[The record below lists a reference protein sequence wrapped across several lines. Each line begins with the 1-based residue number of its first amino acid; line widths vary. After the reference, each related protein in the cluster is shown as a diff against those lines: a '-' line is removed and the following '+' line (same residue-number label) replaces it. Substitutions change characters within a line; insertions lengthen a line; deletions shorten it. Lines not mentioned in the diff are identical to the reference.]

1 MPNTYKRTKVSNDAS
16 ARRLMID
23 ILTKYHKNKDI
34 SNRSLG
40 LVIQALD
47 KEINTKGLM
56 GRPEIHKI
64 DSLYQVG
71 APARE
76 VVKYIAETGVGIK
89 GYNTKVFTPKQ
100 LANDGVIKRMRDFY
114 KYAKKR
120 GLNHAAATGLMSM
133 VYGETLNDSIDDL
146 FSYNKTQRATAKGDN
161 RIVNHG
167 LFSFENLRR
176 WDDKKDKGKPKTNWV
191 EDPKYTYGSYQSYL
205 KANKRKDS
213 LESQFDYYLDTYL
226 PSKDSKFSIDKVNTM
241 SAEDASVYFMKNQKP
256 GFIVDDSTTKTLR
269 SRANFL
275 FKSEFNNGGMIKNIS
290 TLKAYPRRRRYAGGG
305 EVAFR
310 NRFGDVQGR
319 SYGAEKGIQGASTM
333 SGLSTGTTIG
343 GGLGAG
349 FTAAAAA
356 GAPALIGTTLGT
368 WGGPIGMAAGALIGG
383 LVGLFTGRKKRRK
396 AKREAEEADRQRQ
409 IISGNERILQDELK
423 LDNTNLQ
430 EGPLDI
436 YDDSNVNG
444 ITNYQ
449 DNVNF
454 RDNLVQPNIQ
464 GTPFNNIDLSSA
476 FGRIAARCGGKL
488 KRKRCGGKAKR
499 YDNGGIIEETS
510 SNTAEVNGPSHEQGG
525 VPYGPNA
532 EVEGGEALMTDADNA
547 YVFSDTLK
555 YNGTTFADLA
565 KPLMKHKGYLE
576 SSLPVKSMML
586 GRMLSLTDSSTYAI
600 DRNTN
605 GRNAEKANADLQ
617 RTNAQIAAIQ
627 NELAQLYNL
636 QESMK
641 AESGMEAEPIKARCG
656 GRIKHKCGGKIR
668 KYYDGGQIVDSFAPG
683 YDVQRI
689 DNNNIIQGQGLAFT
703 PNDKIQIQVPLTQTQ
718 TPSTVIQQG
727 LRCGGRTRKYAG
739 GGFISPGL
747 ISEIGGNLIGG
758 VSQLITNKGL
768 IDSMESMRVPET
780 PIINNIDL
788 ETDINTD
795 AEIGDINNTI
805 RSIEKYVTD
814 NTSNSQ
820 VARQSILLAR
830 TQGSRMRNKIRQ
842 DEYNKEVELRNR
854 SRIIN
859 SEIDA
864 RNSQIRAENATNRFN
879 HEMEIIQR
887 RSQQGAAIGDIIS
900 SLGRSISTAYQSKFD
915 KENLQMANLINVL
928 KDDKSRDY
936 IFNNMPKDAL
946 MRMFGIS
953 SLKDL
958 KKIQGGS
965 TVPKHSLRTKRL
977 NRRSSVV
984 PDAVTMPD
992 YYYNFA

>member
-1 MPNTYKRTKVSNDAS
+1 MPNKYKRTKVADDAQ
-16 ARRLMID
+16 ARRLLID
-23 ILTKYHKNKDI
+23 IFTKYHQSKDI
-34 SNRSLG
+34 NNRSLG
-40 LVIQALD
+40 LAIQALD
-47 KEINTKGLM
+47 KESNTKGLI

-76 VVKYIAETGVGIK
+76 VVKYIAETGVGTK

-100 LANDGVIKRMRDFY
+100 LADDGVIKRMRDFY

-146 FSYNKTQRATAKGDN
+146 FSFNKTQRATAKGDN

-167 LFSFENLRR
+167 LFSFENLRK

-191 EDPKYTYGSYQSYL
+191 EDLNYTYGSYQSYL

-226 PSKDSKFSIDKVNTM
+226 PSKDSKFSTDKVNAM

-256 GFIVDDSTTKTLR
+256 GFTVDDSTTKTLR

-310 NRFGDVQGR
+310 DRFGDVQGH
-319 SYGAEKGIQGASTM
+319 SYGAEKGIQSATVRNTASIA
-333 SGLSTGTTIG
+333 GGIGNATGTVIG
-343 GGLGAG
+343 A
-349 FTAAAAA
+349 TALANSAI
-356 GAPALIGTTLGT
+356 GSWMPGIGTA
-368 WGGPIGMAAGALIGG
+368 IGALIGG
-383 LVGLFTGRKKRRK
+383 IIGLFTGRKKKRK
-396 AKREAEEADRQRQ
+396 AKKAAEEADRQRQ
-409 IISGNERILQDELK
+409 IVASNERILQDELK
-423 LDNTNLQ
+423 LSNTAQQ
-430 EGPLDI
+430 EGALDI
-436 YDDSNVNG
+436 YGDSNITGVTGYQDDSSF
-444 ITNYQ
+444 
-449 DNVNF
+449 DS
-454 RDNLVQPNIQ
+454 DLVQPTVQ
-464 GTPFNNIDLSSA
+464 GTPFGDVDPSSA
-476 FGRIAARCGGKL
+476 FGRIAARCGGRL
-488 KRKRCGGKAKR
+488 KCKRCGGKARR
-499 YDNGGIIEETS
+499 YIDGGMIEETS

-532 EVEGGEALMTDADNA
+532 EVEGGEALMTDANNA

-586 GRMLSLTDSSTYAI
+586 GRILSLTDRSTYAI

-641 AESGMEAEPIKARCG
+641 AESGMEAEPIEAR
-656 GRIKHKCGGKIR
+656 CGGKIR
-668 KYYDGGQIVDSFAPG
+668 KYYDGGQIVDIPISTYG
-683 YDVQRI
+683 TQR
-689 DNNNIIQGQGLAFT
+689 NNSGSYATEQEVIFT
-703 PNDKIQIQVPLTQTQ
+703 SNDKTQIQNPLTT
-718 TPSTVIQQG
+718 IQQG
-727 LRCGGRTRKYAG
+727 LRGGGKTRKYAG
-739 GGFISPGL
+739 DGFINPGFV
-747 ISEIGGNLIGG
+747 SEVGGNLIGG
-758 VSQLITNKGL
+758 ISQLITNKGL
-768 IDSMESMRVPET
+768 IDRMESMRVPET
-780 PIINNIDL
+780 PLMDRIEL

-795 AEIGDINNTI
+795 AEIGDINNTV
-805 RSIEKYVTD
+805 RSLEKYITS
-814 NTSNSQ
+814 NSSNSQ

-830 TQGSRMRNKIRQ
+830 TQGSRMRSRVKQ
-842 DEYNKEVELRNR
+842 DEHNKEVELRNR
-854 SRIIN
+854 SRMAN
-859 SEIDA
+859 AEIAA
-864 RNSQIRAENATNRFN
+864 RNSQIRAENEANKFN
-879 HEMEIIQR
+879 HQMEIVQR
-887 RSQQGAAIGDIIS
+887 RSQQGAAIGDMTA
-900 SLGRSISTAYQSKFD
+900 SLGRSIGTAYQSKFYM
-915 KENLQMANLINVL
+915 KNLQTANLISVL
-928 KDDKSRDY
+928 KDAKSRDY
-936 IFNNMPKDAL
+936 IFNNMSKDTL
-946 MRMFGIS
+946 MQMFGIS

-965 TVPKHSLRTKRL
+965 TVPKRSLRTKRL
-977 NRRSSVV
+977 NRRGSVV